1 MKVELKELQG
11 WKRSLDVEIPVE
23 DVNRQ
28 MDTIVEEF
36 RRRMSVPGFRKG
48 KVPEKMAR
56 QSLGTTVDD
65 EFLRRVVP
73 EAYER
78 AVRETA
84 VVPAGQATIENL
96 DYKPGQPL
104 KFTALFEA
112 RPEIQPRD
120 YRGLKL
126 KQEIDEVTEED
137 VDKVLADLK
146 ERTAEFP
153 VTEAPAGPG
162 SIVMVDYE
170 AHDENGKLMPEG
182 RQHNYPV
189 ELGAEGLLPEFQT
202 GLLGAKGGE
211 GRTLTVNYPPEFR
224 NQAMAG
230 HSVRYDMK
238 IREIREKKLPEL
250 DDNFAIT
257 HFGARDLQDLKSRI
271 QLKMEGE
278 SRLAARERL
287 EAAVVD
293 GVIARNDFSP
303 PESMVEELL
312 NNVERRARD
321 ESKEITDDEVR
332 QLREGYKTAAQR
344 AVKRDLLW
352 EAISRA
358 ESLKVEEAEVDS
370 EIQRIVESARNRP
383 QAEAPDE
390 RALRSPAGR
399 SRIHDALADR
409 RVYEFLTGSAEIEQS
424 VRPRQSRIITP

>member
-1 MKVELKELQG
+1 MKVELKQLEG
-11 WKRSLDVEIPVE
+11 WKRALEVEIPVE

-56 QSLGTTVDD
+56 QSLGPTVDE

-78 AVRETA
+78 AVREAA

-120 YRGLKL
+120 YKGLKL
-126 KQEIDEVTEED
+126 KQENDEVNEDD
-137 VDKVLADLK
+137 VDKVLADLR
-146 ERTAEFP
+146 ERSADFP
-153 VTEAPAGPG
+153 VSEGTAGPD
-162 SIVMVDYE
+162 SILLTDYE

-182 RQHNYPV
+182 RQHNYPI
-189 ELGAEGLLPEFQT
+189 ELGAEGLLPEFRT
-202 GLLGAKGGE
+202 GLVGAKAGE
-211 GRTLTVNYPPEFR
+211 GRTLTVNYPSDFR
-224 NQAMAG
+224 NEKMAG

-238 IREIREKKLPEL
+238 IREIREKKLPDL
-250 DDNFAIT
+250 DDNFAST
-257 HFGARDLQDLKSRI
+257 RFGARDLADLKSRI
-271 QLKMEGE
+271 RLQLEGE

-293 GVIARNDFSP
+293 DVISRNDFSP

-321 ESKEITDDEVR
+321 ESKDITDDDVR
-332 QLREGYKTAAQR
+332 NLREGYKSAAQR

-352 EAISRA
+352 EAISRT
-358 ESLKVEEAEVDS
+358 EGLTVEATEVDA
-370 EIQRIVESARNRP
+370 EIQRILESAKSRQP
-383 QAEAPDE
+383 GQGPDE
-390 RALRSPAGR
+390 RTLRSEAGR

-409 RVYEFLTGSAEIEQS
+409 KVYEFLTGSAEIAQV